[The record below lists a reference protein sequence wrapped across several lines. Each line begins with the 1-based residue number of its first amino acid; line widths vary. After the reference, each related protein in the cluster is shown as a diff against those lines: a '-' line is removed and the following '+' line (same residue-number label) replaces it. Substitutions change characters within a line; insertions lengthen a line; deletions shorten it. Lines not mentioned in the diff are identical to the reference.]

1 MKLYPGYTVG
11 VTTMWMYKIKEILL
25 RILSVLYFRTLCT
38 ISTVS
43 FWSICKPI
51 KRYTWSDWNL
61 NVNII
66 ECSVVKGIV
75 SRDVRKSLR
84 FFLLFATIYVLSND
98 ISPAFPD
105 LVRLSLF
112 IVWRHLYFVWTIS
125 STVMSFTCDK
135 IQNLCLN
142 ISNNHFVKN
151 VQLWF
156 LPTVCKP
163 YLSF

>member
-75 SRDVRKSLR
+75 SRDVSKSLR
-84 FFLLFATIYVLSND
+84 FFCYSRLFMFCRMIY
-98 ISPAFPD
+98 PQH
-105 LVRLSLF
+105 SLILWDYPF
-112 IVWRHLYFVWTIS
+112 NIVWRHLYFVWTIS

-135 IQNLCLN
+135 IQNRCLN
-142 ISNNHFVKN
+142 ISNNHFVKTY
-151 VQLWF
+151 
-156 LPTVCKP
+156 PTVISTIFANC
-163 YLSF
+163 L